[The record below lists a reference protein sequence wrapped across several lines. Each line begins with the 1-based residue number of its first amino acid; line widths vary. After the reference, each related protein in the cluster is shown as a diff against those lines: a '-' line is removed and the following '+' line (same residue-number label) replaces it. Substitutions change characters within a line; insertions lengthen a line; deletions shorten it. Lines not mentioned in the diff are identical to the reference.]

1 MIENVIIM
9 GAAGRDFH
17 NFNVYFRGNPRYRVV
32 AFTAAQIP
40 DIAGR
45 MYPPELAGSEYPQ
58 GIPIHSEERLVDLIH
73 RHRVDLVV
81 FSYSDIP
88 HTEVMHKASRVMAA
102 GADFI
107 LLGASYTMLAAEKPV
122 VAVCAVRTGCGKS
135 PTTRKV
141 CEILRQQRLR
151 VVVVRHPMPYGDLR
165 EQRVQRFSSYADF
178 ERNRCTIEEREE
190 FEPLIDAGIIVY
202 AGVDYGDILNA
213 AQKEADVIVWDGGNN
228 DTPFY
233 RPDLHIVLFDPHRA
247 GHELLYYP
255 GETNMIM
262 ADVAVILKVDS
273 AAPEKVAAVRKNIQT
288 HAPDAV
294 VVEAESNVTVGD
306 PERIAGKRVM
316 VVEDGPTLTHGEM
329 ASGAGLI
336 AARTHQAARIV
347 DPRPYAIGSIREVFE
362 RYPHIGPVLPAMG
375 YSEKQ
380 IRELEQTIARTDCD
394 LVIFATPIHLPRLL
408 SIEKPTL
415 RVQYAYRDRGRPT
428 LAEVLLDR
436 IPIPDGDI
444 PNLDP
449 NRK

>member
-273 AAPEKVAAVRKNIQT
+273 APPEKVAAVRKNIQT

-436 IPIPDGDI
+436 VPIPDGDI
-444 PNLDP
+444 PNPDP